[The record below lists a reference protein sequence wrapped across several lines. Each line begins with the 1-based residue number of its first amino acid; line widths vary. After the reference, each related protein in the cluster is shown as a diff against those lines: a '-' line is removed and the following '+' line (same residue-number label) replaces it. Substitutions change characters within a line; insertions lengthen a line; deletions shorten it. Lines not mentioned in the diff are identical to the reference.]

1 MGNVTK
7 TFLTADLDERV
18 REMAT
23 RWSRAAARPSSTA
36 SMTSS
41 ASADADE
48 SDDEDH
54 VDALSNESGG
64 G

>member
-1 MGNVTK
+1 
-7 TFLTADLDERV
+7 
-18 REMAT
+18 
-23 RWSRAAARPSSTA
+23 
-36 SMTSS
+36 MTSS